1 MKWTPQRK
9 FNSSELSKSSPLRF
23 QTTDIK
29 KDKCLFFIK
38 KKKVCS
44 SNSDIIIL
52 SNIKRFDCQKANDFY
67 QILQVTIKKPLIPLI
82 QRQLFICPCWSNRY
96 PEKCFFFRHLFALCL
111 HYSKRKFFCLFLLF
125 LFSVIEAESKTLK
138 TVWIL
143 REEPRFQQSLFFFF
157 LPPLLLW

>member
-1 MKWTPQRK
+1 MPDQEKNDKIAKWTPQRK

-67 QILQVTIKKPLIPLI
+67 QILQVTIKKPLST
-82 QRQLFICPCWSNRY
+82 FD
-96 PEKCFFFRHLFALCL
+96 
-111 HYSKRKFFCLFLLF
+111 SKAIIYM
-125 LFSVIEAESKTLK
+125 SMLK
-138 TVWIL
+138 
-143 REEPRFQQSLFFFF
+143 
-157 LPPLLLW
+157 